1 MAKIYLS
8 PPKYHPNEWHSSNSQ
23 NFKQSE
29 KERISSERLRAE
41 CERLRKETEDTTRR
55 TQRDVEHK
63 FSQRINDINFWK
75 EELEA
80 KLNATVAEIGAVL
93 DYKAQLEQALKSTS
107 FPLEVAKSCL
117 VFREKRVG
125 IDLVH
130 DEVEIQLMKEVEVI
144 EGIQALL
151 QKTHDETVEQIR
163 RLRSCKYKLEKD
175 LKDKFGAFAIDSDC
189 VNLKD
194 NSQEIGFSPSSV
206 KVQANSITPDE
217 WQLITDDNICTTEQE
232 RIASTTLRQVINSI
246 LDQTQ
251 QDMMKQRK
259 TVNLVFHKRIQE
271 ITDAKKSLEEH
282 LQEVIKE
289 VAAQESNI
297 STLQE
302 DIHAKTAPMQ
312 LAHTRLH
319 YRSQRPNN
327 ELVQDPVQY
336 QLVHEVNQIDESV
349 QQLQKHFLQAEATL
363 KKLNRNQLVLEED
376 IAIKTNSLMIDAD
389 QCMAL
394 RKQMNTQE

>member
-130 DEVEIQLMKEVEVI
+130 DEVEIQLMKVSFLKCYVHNTTHVI
-144 EGIQALL
+144 IEA
-151 QKTHDETVEQIR
+151 HVH
-163 RLRSCKYKLEKD
+163 
-175 LKDKFGAFAIDSDC
+175 
-189 VNLKD
+189 V
-194 NSQEIGFSPSSV
+194 
-206 KVQANSITPDE
+206 
-217 WQLITDDNICTTEQE
+217 
-232 RIASTTLRQVINSI
+232 
-246 LDQTQ
+246 
-251 QDMMKQRK
+251 
-259 TVNLVFHKRIQE
+259 HK
-271 ITDAKKSLEEH
+271 
-282 LQEVIKE
+282 
-289 VAAQESNI
+289 
-297 STLQE
+297 
-302 DIHAKTAPMQ
+302 
-312 LAHTRLH
+312 
-319 YRSQRPNN
+319 
-327 ELVQDPVQY
+327 
-336 QLVHEVNQIDESV
+336 
-349 QQLQKHFLQAEATL
+349 
-363 KKLNRNQLVLEED
+363 
-376 IAIKTNSLMIDAD
+376 
-389 QCMAL
+389 
-394 RKQMNTQE
+394 